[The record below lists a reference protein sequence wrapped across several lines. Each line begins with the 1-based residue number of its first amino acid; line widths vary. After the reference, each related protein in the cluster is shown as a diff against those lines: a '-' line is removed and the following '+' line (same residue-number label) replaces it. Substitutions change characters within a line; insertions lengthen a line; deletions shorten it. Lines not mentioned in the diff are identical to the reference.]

1 MKKSGI
7 IGILCILFLAGCA
20 RNEEL
25 REDIDA
31 LKRRIVSLETQT
43 RDMNK
48 NIESVS
54 ELIKTG
60 IFIVRAEEQNNV
72 CTLTL
77 SNGKTVNLYM
87 KTDNSLLCPLIGID
101 DEGYWTVCYDKAT
114 GFQRLT
120 VDGNP
125 VKAKGEDGKTPEFSV
140 DGEGYWQ
147 IRYSAQESF
156 TPVYREGTQEK
167 VSATGTASGSSA
179 TNDGFFQ
186 TVEITANEL
195 RLVLKGGDGTPI
207 RIPIVSDFELSFE
220 ETVRNT
226 MQEFSAGETKTYA
239 LTMRGVTD
247 IMISA
252 PDGWKASVD
261 NATLSVTAP
270 AASRASTRATA
281 DNTNEIALLATS
293 GRFAI
298 IAKIRVKLIETVQ
311 VRDNKALFEA
321 GELKIGA
328 ETLDKATYTDVKTL
342 DGTGEKN
349 LSTLLNAMTPTVIFL
364 SGTEEFNI
372 GSMATINTKIAI
384 VGQSV
389 TEKSPT
395 VTFSESAYLSLKS
408 GKLLLKN
415 VNIKA
420 RATNYIFNSPTS
432 GDASFEQLTF
442 DDCRISN
449 ITKAMYYISNTSV
462 GIKNIHFTRSV
473 FEFVN
478 TTNIAFFNISNT
490 QKPSVFQTFTLENN
504 VIYHKTSVAP
514 IQLFNW
520 NTGTTTTDTN
530 TMTVKVKNNSFINV
544 KGTNV
549 FVKAYKANIE
559 YTDNIFCITT
569 DNTQTSY
576 LYEVK
581 ESTSTAAATGNI
593 VFDAKVNW
601 NFAANASTIKPDNNV
616 MEKVGESPFTATNF
630 DEGIFEKSAAYA
642 DKGANLGR

>member
-7 IGILCILFLAGCA
+7 IGMLCILFLAGCA
-20 RNEEL
+20 QNEEL

-140 DGEGYWQ
+140 DDEGYWQ

-226 MQEFSAGETKTYA
+226 PQEFSAGEMKTYA

-342 DGTGEKN
+342 DATSEKN
-349 LSTLLNAMTPTVIFL
+349 LSTLLNATTPTVIFL

-372 GSMATINTKIAI
+372 GAVSTINTEIAI

-395 VTFSESAYLSLKS
+395 ITFNDAAYFMLKS

-415 VNIKA
+415 VHLKA
-420 RATNYIFNSPTS
+420 KSNNYIFNNPTS
-432 GDASFEQLTF
+432 GDASFHQLTF
-442 DDCRISN
+442 DNCKISN
-449 ITKAMYYISNTSV
+449 LTKAMYYVSNTSV
-462 GIKNIHFTRSV
+462 GIGNIHFTGSV

-478 TTNIAFFNISNT
+478 NGNIAFFNISNT
-490 QKPSVFQTFTLENN
+490 SNPSVFKTLTLENN
-504 VIYHKTSVAP
+504 VLYHKTGVDA

-520 NTGTTTTDTN
+520 NTGTATTDTG
-530 TMTVKVKNNSFINV
+530 TMTVTVKNNSFINL
-544 KGTNV
+544 KGKNV
-549 FVKAYKANIE
+549 FVKTNKANIQ
-559 YTDNIFCITT
+559 YINNIFCITK
-569 DNTQTSY
+569 DDTQTSY

-581 ESTSTAAATGNI
+581 DNTSTAAATNNI
-593 VFDAKVNW
+593 VFDTKMNW
-601 NFAANASTIKPDNNV
+601 NFAANTSKVKPDNNV
-616 MEKVGESPFTATNF
+616 MDKVTESPFTSTDF
-630 DEGIFEKSAAYA
+630 TEGIFQKSAAYA